1 MRDLPRD
8 GYQSAGDGLDF
19 GPEYQP
25 QHAANDD
32 RRLTDPNAPIW
43 RSHAGVNWTVK
54 ETPEGLVIQG
64 AQDVYDLLETNKAM
78 FTENDGW
85 SKGEKFMR
93 RAASIPAQLRLKWLI
108 EEGWDAW
115 RADLYWDKLKQ
126 KLNSNEFRHL
136 RTADWT
142 V

>member
-1 MRDLPRD
+1 MELKD
-8 GYQSAGDGLDF
+8 GYQFGGDDFGDG
-19 GPEYQP
+19 YTP
-25 QHAANDD
+25 QHRPETD
-32 RRLTDPNAPIW
+32 RAFSDPNAPIF
-43 RSHAGVNWTVK
+43 RSHAGVDWYLK
-54 ETPEGLVIQG
+54 DTPEGIVVQG
-64 AQDVYDLLETNKAM
+64 VQDVYDLLEVNKAM
-78 FTENDGW
+78 FNENAGW

-108 EEGWDAW
+108 EEGWDAY
-115 RADLYWDKLKQ
+115 RADLYWDRLKK